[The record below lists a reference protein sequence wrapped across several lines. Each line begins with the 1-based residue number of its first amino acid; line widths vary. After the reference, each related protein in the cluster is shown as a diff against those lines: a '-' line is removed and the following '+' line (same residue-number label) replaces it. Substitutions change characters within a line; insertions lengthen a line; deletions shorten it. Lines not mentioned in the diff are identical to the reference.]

1 MEFVWDLNFG
11 LNLFVGLNLE
21 LNLWACRFEL
31 FSKKATQRVARH
43 SRSKNPHCHFELS
56 QKAKNPHFK
65 GANLCFKFVDTSL
78 RSV

>member
-31 FSKKATQRVARH
+31 FVKRQPNGLQSASH
-43 SRSKNPHCHFELS
+43 SKNPHCHFELS
-56 QKAKNPHFK
+56 QKAKNPHF
-65 GANLCFKFVDTSL
+65 
-78 RSV
+78 

>member
-1 MEFVWDLNFG
+1 MEFVWGLEFVQSLNFG
-11 LNLFVGLNLE
+11 

-31 FSKKATQRVARH
+31 FSKKAVQRVARH